1 MSSTILSPSIKVCC
15 KVTLHADLL
24 TNPELLAETLARIR
38 QKLVEITTLKKIE
51 QAKANVSEKI
61 KQRMEALQRM
71 LERS

>member
-1 MSSTILSPSIKVCC
+1 VCC

-24 TNPELLAETLARIR
+24 TNPELTAETLARIR
-38 QKLVEITTLKKIE
+38 QKLVELAALKKIE

-71 LERS
+71 LEGS